1 MTETVKEIN
10 RARITTAPFPSPD
23 LGVGDNADIKYSII
37 LCAALSR
44 RLFYCL
50 EVRTMGKLT
59 PKQARFVE
67 EYLVDLNATA
77 AAIRAGY
84 SCKRASEI
92 GWQLLQKTTVQ
103 QAIQTAQTAR
113 SERTEITADYVLTN
127 LKEIVERCMQRAPVV
142 NRKGKQVYDD
152 EGNAVWAF
160 DAKNANRAL
169 ELLGKHVG
177 AFEDRHRID
186 LSGGIEINL
195 SGLSEEELDTLE
207 GLLLKTKSN
216 SGGSGEFA
224 GAGQSGEEAPRI
236 C

>member
-50 EVRTMGKLT
+50 GVRTMGKLT

-84 SCKRASEI
+84 SRNRASEI
-92 GWQLLQKTTVQ
+92 GWQLLQKTTILQAVQ
-103 QAIQTAQTAR
+103 AAQAERSAR
-113 SERTEITADYVLTN
+113 TQITQDYVISN
-127 LKEIVERCMQRAPVV
+127 LREIVERCMQRAPVR
-142 NRKGKQVYDD
+142 NMYGEQVHDD
-152 EGNAVWAF
+152 DGNALWTFNAR
-160 DAKNANRAL
+160 DANKAL
-169 ELLGKHVG
+169 ELLGKHLDMFVG
-177 AFEDRHRID
+177 NKVT
-186 LSGGIEINL
+186 LSGG
-195 SGLSEEELDTLE
+195 LE
-207 GLLLKTKSN
+207 VTVSYGDDEDSDE
-216 SGGSGEFA
+216 G
-224 GAGQSGEEAPRI
+224 
-236 C
+236 

>member
-44 RLFYCL
+44 RLLYCL

-67 EYLVDLNATA
+67 EYLVDQNATA

-103 QAIQTAQTAR
+103 QAVQTAQAERSAR
-113 SERTEITADYVLTN
+113 TQITQDYVIAN
-127 LKEIVERCMQRAPVV
+127 LKEIVERCMQRAPVR
-142 NRKGKQVYDD
+142 NMYGEQVHDD
-152 EGNAVWAF
+152 DGNALWTFNAR
-160 DAKNANRAL
+160 DANKAL
-169 ELLGKHVG
+169 ELLGKHLDMFGGNKVT
-177 AFEDRHRID
+177 
-186 LSGGIEINL
+186 LSGG
-195 SGLSEEELDTLE
+195 LE
-207 GLLLKTKSN
+207 VTVSYGDDEDSDE
-216 SGGSGEFA
+216 G
-224 GAGQSGEEAPRI
+224 
-236 C
+236 

>member
-84 SCKRASEI
+84 SRNRASEI
-92 GWQLLQKTTVQ
+92 GWQLLQKTTILRAVQ
-103 QAIQTAQTAR
+103 AAQAERSAR
-113 SERTEITADYVLTN
+113 TQITQDYVIAN
-127 LKEIVERCMQRAPVV
+127 LKEIVERCMQRAPVR
-142 NRKGKQVYDD
+142 NMYGEQVHDD
-152 EGNAVWAF
+152 DGNALWTFNAR
-160 DAKNANRAL
+160 DANKAL
-169 ELLGKHVG
+169 ELLGKHLDMFGGNKVT
-177 AFEDRHRID
+177 
-186 LSGGIEINL
+186 LSGG
-195 SGLSEEELDTLE
+195 LE
-207 GLLLKTKSN
+207 VTVSYGDDEDSDE
-216 SGGSGEFA
+216 G
-224 GAGQSGEEAPRI
+224 
-236 C
+236 

>member
-50 EVRTMGKLT
+50 EVRMMGKLT

-103 QAIQTAQTAR
+103 QAVQTAQAERSAR
-113 SERTEITADYVLTN
+113 TQITQDYVIAN
-127 LKEIVERCMQRAPVV
+127 LKEIVERCMQRAPVR
-142 NRKGKQVYDD
+142 NMYGEQVHDD
-152 EGNAVWAF
+152 DGNALWTFNAR
-160 DAKNANRAL
+160 DANKAL
-169 ELLGKHVG
+169 ELLGKHLDMFGGNKVT
-177 AFEDRHRID
+177 
-186 LSGGIEINL
+186 LSGG
-195 SGLSEEELDTLE
+195 LE
-207 GLLLKTKSN
+207 VTVSYGDDEDSDE
-216 SGGSGEFA
+216 G
-224 GAGQSGEEAPRI
+224 
-236 C
+236 

>member
-103 QAIQTAQTAR
+103 QAVQTAQAERSAR
-113 SERTEITADYVLTN
+113 TQITQDYVIAN
-127 LKEIVERCMQRAPVV
+127 LKEIVERCMQRAPVR
-142 NRKGKQVYDD
+142 NMYGEQVHDD
-152 EGNAVWAF
+152 DGNALWTFNAR
-160 DAKNANRAL
+160 DANKAL
-169 ELLGKHVG
+169 ELLGKHLDMFGGNKVT
-177 AFEDRHRID
+177 
-186 LSGGIEINL
+186 LSGG
-195 SGLSEEELDTLE
+195 LE
-207 GLLLKTKSN
+207 VTVSYGDDEDSDE
-216 SGGSGEFA
+216 G
-224 GAGQSGEEAPRI
+224 
-236 C
+236 

>member
-103 QAIQTAQTAR
+103 QAVQTAQAERSAR
-113 SERTEITADYVLTN
+113 TQITQDYVIAN
-127 LKEIVERCMQRAPVV
+127 LKEIVERCMQRAPVR
-142 NRKGKQVYDD
+142 NMYGEQVHDD
-152 EGNAVWAF
+152 DGNALWTFNAR
-160 DAKNANRAL
+160 DAHKAL
-169 ELLGKHVG
+169 ELLGKHLDMFGGNKVT
-177 AFEDRHRID
+177 
-186 LSGGIEINL
+186 LSGG
-195 SGLSEEELDTLE
+195 LE
-207 GLLLKTKSN
+207 VTVSYGDDEDSDE
-216 SGGSGEFA
+216 G
-224 GAGQSGEEAPRI
+224 
-236 C
+236 

>member
-10 RARITTAPFPSPD
+10 RARITTASLPSPD

-84 SCKRASEI
+84 SRNRASEI
-92 GWQLLQKTTVQ
+92 GWQLLQKTTILQAVQ
-103 QAIQTAQTAR
+103 AAQAERSAR
-113 SERTEITADYVLTN
+113 TQITQDYVLTN
-127 LKEIVERCMQRAPVV
+127 LKEIVERCMQRAPVR
-142 NRKGKQVYDD
+142 NMYGEQVHDD
-152 EGNAVWAF
+152 DGNALWTFNAR
-160 DAKNANRAL
+160 DANKAL
-169 ELLGKHVG
+169 ELLGKHLDMFGGNKVT
-177 AFEDRHRID
+177 
-186 LSGGIEINL
+186 LSGG
-195 SGLSEEELDTLE
+195 LE
-207 GLLLKTKSN
+207 VTVSYGDDEDSDE
-216 SGGSGEFA
+216 G
-224 GAGQSGEEAPRI
+224 
-236 C
+236 

>member
-84 SCKRASEI
+84 SRNRASEI
-92 GWQLLQKTTVQ
+92 GWQLLQKTTILQAVQ
-103 QAIQTAQTAR
+103 AAQAERSAR
-113 SERTEITADYVLTN
+113 TQITQDYVIAN
-127 LKEIVERCMQRAPVV
+127 LKEIVERCMQRAPVR
-142 NRKGKQVYDD
+142 NMYGEQVHDD
-152 EGNAVWAF
+152 DGNALWTFNAR
-160 DAKNANRAL
+160 DANKAL
-169 ELLGKHVG
+169 ELLGKHLDMFGGNKVT
-177 AFEDRHRID
+177 
-186 LSGGIEINL
+186 LSGG
-195 SGLSEEELDTLE
+195 LE
-207 GLLLKTKSN
+207 VTVSYGDDEDSDE
-216 SGGSGEFA
+216 G
-224 GAGQSGEEAPRI
+224 
-236 C
+236 